1 VGDLDAAET
10 AGGYGL
16 QLSIE
21 LIMKL
26 VERLADDTPEMVS
39 LSS

>member
-1 VGDLDAAET
+1 M
-10 AGGYGL
+10 
-16 QLSIE
+16 IE

-26 VERLADDTPEMVS
+26 VERLADDTPVMLS

>member
-1 VGDLDAAET
+1 VGDLDAAE
-10 AGGYGL
+10 YGL

-26 VERLADDTPEMVS
+26 VERLADDTPEIVS

>member
-10 AGGYGL
+10 AGAYGL